1 MKMGKPILKNLRW
14 IEEQLPPEIHGLPKH
29 GGMAYYLDGKLVL
42 ILVEKDKPTY
52 EHKGVEY
59 PFDLWNGVI
68 LPIEY
73 RKQGAF
79 FLKFSFLENHPGNR
93 DWLYIPVESENFEDE
108 VQLYLG
114 EILKRNI
121 LLGLPVK
128 FTSISRVDPENVE
141 REKKPKTAKKT
152 KADKKKENA
161 HFLSMTAQRRK

>member
-1 MKMGKPILKNLRW
+1 MMTKPVLKNLRW
-14 IEEQLPPEIHGLPKH
+14 IEAELPPDVHALPKY
-29 GGMAYYLDGKLVL
+29 GGMAYYLDAKLVL

-52 EHKGVEY
+52 EHKGVQY

-73 RKQGAF
+73 IKQSAF
-79 FLKFSFLENHPGNR
+79 FLKFSFLENHPGNKN
-93 DWLYIPVESENFEDE
+93 WLYIPADSENFEDE

-128 FTSISRVDPENVE
+128 YTSISRVDQDP
-141 REKKPKTAKKT
+141 REPRQTTPKKSKV
-152 KADKKKENA
+152 DKKKENA
-161 HFLSMTAQRRK
+161 YLLSMARRQRR